1 MKKLVLSIAF
11 IGIALAGNAQ
21 IIKSN
26 LFSNYKEGDS
36 LEKAAYAA
44 PSDPIQQDTW
54 CTAFMK
60 RPVPG
65 SESPKL
71 GAGLTYPGYPEG
83 GLSAI
88 LGFPKGLKGSHNSTY
103 SMTTGKQ
110 HKKGVFYLACLVN
123 MKKAG
128 TTKPLELIAMN
139 ATYAGGSARSQVL
152 INKTEDGKIR
162 FTVACG
168 KLRTENNQT
177 YDFGKTYLIVLKQ
190 DYTNKKVSMFIN
202 PDLNGTEPKADAE
215 VDGTTA
221 ANAAIKAFS
230 FKNAHSYQG
239 NIGNFRLVKSW
250 ADLTTQPVQ

>member
-54 CTAFMK
+54 CAAFMK
-60 RPVPG
+60 KPVPG

-103 SMTTGKQ
+103 SITAGKQ
-110 HKKGVFYLACLVN
+110 HKKGILSGLSGKYEKSGYYQAI
-123 MKKAG
+123 G
-128 TTKPLELIAMN
+128 TDRHE
-139 ATYAGGSARSQVL
+139 
-152 INKTEDGKIR
+152 
-162 FTVACG
+162 C
-168 KLRTENNQT
+168 
-177 YDFGKTYLIVLKQ
+177 
-190 DYTNKKVSMFIN
+190 
-202 PDLNGTEPKADAE
+202 
-215 VDGTTA
+215 
-221 ANAAIKAFS
+221 
-230 FKNAHSYQG
+230 
-239 NIGNFRLVKSW
+239 NICRW
-250 ADLTTQPVQ
+250 